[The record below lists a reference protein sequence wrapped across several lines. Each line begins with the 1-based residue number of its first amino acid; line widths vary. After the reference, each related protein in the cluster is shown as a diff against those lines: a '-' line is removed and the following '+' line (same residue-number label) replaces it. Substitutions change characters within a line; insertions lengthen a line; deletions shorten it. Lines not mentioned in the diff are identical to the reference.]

1 MAMYTPGTDFVP
13 TLASIRYLRQCGSP
27 LIAEYVTFHMYFGS
41 GHVPKWVPHAD
52 RDIDAPVANCS
63 APPPW
68 ANGTAVYKAQ
78 KKLLY
83 PVNVGRNVAR
93 ESATTHYVLPSD
105 IELYPSPGVIDGF
118 MDMVRRQDPPLR
130 RPKPMVFP
138 LPIFELASH
147 MKLPADKRELVSLPH
162 DRNVVTSV
170 TAPATHSPNDRFV
183 ESDDNLVTSLAVHSP
198 SR

>member
-1 MAMYTPGTDFVP
+1 MYTPGNDFIP

-27 LIAEYVTFHMYFGS
+27 LVAEYVTFHMYFGS
-41 GHVPKWVPHAD
+41 GHVPKSVPHSI

-68 ANGTAVYKAQ
+68 TNASAAYKIQ

-118 MDMVRRQDPPLR
+118 MDLVRRQDPPLR

-147 MKLPADKRELVSLPH
+147 SKLPADKKELVSEHQCPYY
-162 DRNVVTSV
+162 VTKGGVSK
-170 TAPATHSPNDRFV
+170 F
-183 ESDDNLVTSLAVHSP
+183 TS
-198 SR
+198 RG

>member
-1 MAMYTPGTDFVP
+1 MALYAPGTDFKP
-13 TLASIRYLRQCGSP
+13 TLSSIQYLRQCGSP
-27 LIAEYVTFHMYFGS
+27 LIAEFVTFHLYFGS
-41 GHVPKWVPHAD
+41 GHVPKSVPHAD
-52 RDIDAPVANCS
+52 RDIDASVSCS

-68 ANGTAVYKAQ
+68 ANVTAVYKAQ

-118 MDMVRRQDPPLR
+118 MDLVRRQDPPLR

-147 MKLPADKRELVSLPH
+147 MKLPADKKELVSANGAHFLGHGP
-162 DRNVVTSV
+162 S
-170 TAPATHSPNDRFV
+170 SP
-183 ESDDNLVTSLAVHSP
+183 
-198 SR
+198 